1 MRRKP
6 TVLVACEFSGIVRD
20 AFLKKGCKALS
31 CDLLPTEREGPH
43 YRGDVR
49 DILDTDWDLM
59 IAHPPCTYLCVSG
72 AAWFKDEGRKEKQD
86 EALAFVK
93 LLLDCPIPRICLE
106 NPIGVI
112 STRLR
117 QCSQIVQ
124 PHHFGHKERKTT
136 CLWLKNLTLLQP
148 VNRIIR
154 KDGQEW
160 VNVTPSGQSN
170 IGPSKDRW
178 KQRSR
183 TYKGVAQAMADQWYP
198 LLRDYPL

>member
-20 AFLKKGCKALS
+20 AFLQKGCKAIS
-31 CDLLPTEREGPH
+31 CDFLPTEREGPH

-49 DILDTDWDLM
+49 NILDTDWDLM
-59 IAHPPCTYLCVSG
+59 IAHLPCTYLCTSG
-72 AAWFKDEGRKEKQD
+72 ARHFATLGRFEKQQ

-117 QCSQIVQ
+117 QCNQIIQ
-124 PHHFGHKERKTT
+124 PHQFGHGETKTT
-136 CLWLKNLTLLQP
+136 CLWLKNLTLLRPTDKVKGRVQRLHRLP
-148 VNRIIR
+148 
-154 KDGQEW
+154 
-160 VNVTPSGQSN
+160 
-170 IGPSKDRW
+170 PSKDRW

-183 TYKGVAQAMADQWYP
+183 TYKGIAQAMADQWYP